1 MSRID
6 ALLDQLETL
15 NLFDS
20 RQLPQRLVVQLEHLG
35 IEDPSA
41 SSVTGLI
48 DRVFELEEPLLA
60 LIHARAF
67 EPP

>member
-1 MSRID
+1 MVVID
-6 ALLDQLETL
+6 PVQQ
-15 NLFDS
+15 S

-48 DRVFELEEPLLA
+48 DRLFKLEEPLLA
-60 LIHARAF
+60 LIHGPAF
-67 EPP
+67 EVR